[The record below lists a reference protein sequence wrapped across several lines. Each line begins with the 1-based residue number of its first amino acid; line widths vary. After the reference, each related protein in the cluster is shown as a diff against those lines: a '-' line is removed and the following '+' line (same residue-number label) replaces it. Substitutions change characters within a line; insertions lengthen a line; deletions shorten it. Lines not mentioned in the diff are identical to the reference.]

1 MNGLRYD
8 KLEQAAYLSSPLF
21 NTVSIK
27 LLLALKG
34 LSTLKWTYSGF
45 KDHGLLILPLTLIF
59 HFGETPEN
67 GRDSGQNMSNP
78 VSKSY

>member
-1 MNGLRYD
+1 MIHI
-8 KLEQAAYLSSPLF
+8 KHLF
-21 NTVSIK
+21 KKYIK
-27 LLLALKG
+27 QDLKG

-59 HFGETPEN
+59 HFDETPEN
-67 GRDSGQNMSNP
+67 GRDSGQKMSNP